1 MNNLGQLFTTADG
14 DELTGLVAGDYFLD
28 FMQGTI
34 TQPSG
39 TTTNM
44 NKSLNDIGMSQ
55 CNSIGV
61 WISDA
66 DAKIFIGST
75 ISLADHQLSH
85 IVNNYGFTNVRVNI
99 PTNSTPDASN
109 QMFFMSSTDGWLGY
123 DFPKI
128 SHQRDE
134 VSGTSSDT
142 LTTILSKHVG
152 AYNQFLITTENGG
165 SQSIDVTIEFSENGT
180 DWFPDP
186 AYSTAITVTAVAGSN
201 FNAFASDVE
210 HHFYR
215 VRIVNSTLSAG
226 HAEAFTIYYNFVKD
240 RGV

>member
-14 DELTGLVAGDYFLD
+14 DELDGLVAGDYFLD

-99 PTNSTPDASN
+99 PINSTPDASN
-109 QMFFMSSTDGWLGY
+109 QIFFMASTDGWLGY
-123 DFPKI
+123 SFPRI
-128 SHQRDE
+128 SHQRGI
-134 VSGTSSDT
+134 SPATGNDT
-142 LTTILSKHVG
+142 TEDSFAVYLSKHVG
-152 AYNQFLITTENGG
+152 AYNQFLITT
-165 SQSIDVTIEFSENGT
+165 
-180 DWFPDP
+180 
-186 AYSTAITVTAVAGSN
+186 
-201 FNAFASDVE
+201 
-210 HHFYR
+210 
-215 VRIVNSTLSAG
+215 
-226 HAEAFTIYYNFVKD
+226 
-240 RGV
+240 

>member
-14 DELTGLVAGDYFLD
+14 TELTGLVSGDYFLD

-44 NKSLNDIGMSQ
+44 NKTLNDIGMSQ

-75 ISLADHQLSH
+75 ISLADHQLAH

-99 PTNSTPDASN
+99 PANSTPDNTN
-109 QMFFMSSTDGWLGY
+109 QMFFMASTDGWLGY
-123 DFPKI
+123 AFPHI
-128 SHQRDE
+128 SHQRAE
-134 VSGTSSDT
+134 VTGTSSDT
-142 LTTILSKHVG
+142 LTTVLSKHVG
-152 AYNQFLITTENGG
+152 AYNQFLITTENSG
-165 SQSIDVTIEFSENGT
+165 SQSIDITIEFSEDGT
-180 DWFPDP
+180 DWYADP
-186 AYSTAITVTAVAGSN
+186 SYATAQTITAGS

-215 VRIVNSTLSAG
+215 ARIVNTTTSAG
-226 HAEAFTIYYNFVKD
+226 HAEAFKIHYNFVKD
-240 RGV
+240 RGE